1 MRRRFF
7 VDKFQNG
14 GAVLHGEAAHHLSRV
29 LRAEPGQLYELSD
42 GEAVWLARTQDIGR
56 DSVEFALIERV
67 PVLLPTL
74 HITLLL
80 AIVKFDR
87 FEWAIEKATE
97 LGADEIVPLAAERSE
112 KGLVAA
118 SAKRAARWK
127 KILVESAQQSRRLRV
142 PVLHDAATPG
152 ETFRTDNSQLRLLL
166 SERAGA
172 KPMRELLEPASPSGQ
187 NSAGAGSTFTL
198 NASSEAWSPPEPGA
212 GSTWSPPKDVV
223 KLAIAIGPE
232 GGWTGA
238 EFTVAAESGFA
249 EAALGINILRTE
261 TAVCAALA
269 AAQYAFGAFRQAP
282 GSSDS
287 SPDGFPNGSPDKLKL
302 ARAITEKG
310 SRESSNE

>member
-7 VDKFQNG
+7 VNQLQTG
-14 GAVLHGEAAHHLSRV
+14 AAVLQGEAAHHLVRV

-42 GEAVWLARTQDIGR
+42 GQAVWLARTQGIGR
-56 DSVEFALIERV
+56 DSVECALVERL

-80 AIVKFDR
+80 GIVKFDR

-97 LGADEIVPLAAERSE
+97 LGADGIVPLAAERSE

-142 PVLHDAATPG
+142 PLLHDAATPR
-152 ETFRTDNSQLRLLL
+152 EAFPASNSQLRLLL

-172 KPMRELLEPASPSGQ
+172 KPMRELLEPASPDI
-187 NSAGAGSTFTL
+187 A
-198 NASSEAWSPPEPGA
+198 
-212 GSTWSPPKDVV
+212 
-223 KLAIAIGPE
+223 KLSIAIGPE
-232 GGWTGA
+232 GGWTGG
-238 EFTVAAESGFA
+238 EFTAAAERGFA

-269 AAQYAFGAFRQAP
+269 AAQYAFGAFCQTPASSQSAP
-282 GSSDS
+282 YGL
-287 SPDGFPNGSPDKLKL
+287 PNGS
-302 ARAITEKG
+302 
-310 SRESSNE
+310 

>member
-7 VDKFQNG
+7 VEKFQNG
-14 GAVLHGEAAHHLSRV
+14 GAVLQGEAGHHLSRV

-42 GEAVWLARTQDIGR
+42 GEAVWLARTEDIGR
-56 DSVEFALIERV
+56 DSVEFALVERL
-67 PVLLPTL
+67 PVLSPSL

-118 SAKRAARWK
+118 SARRAVRWK

-142 PVLHDAATPG
+142 PVLHDAAPPG
-152 ETFRTDNSQLRLLL
+152 EALGTNDSQPRLLL

-172 KPMRELLEPASPSGQ
+172 KPMRELLEPASSSGQ
-187 NSAGAGSTFTL
+187 NRAGSTF
-198 NASSEAWSPPEPGA
+198 
-212 GSTWSPPKDVV
+212 V

-238 EFTVAAESGFA
+238 EFTAAAESGFA

-269 AAQYAFGAFRQAP
+269 AAQYAFGAFRQAI

-287 SPDGFPNGSPDKLKL
+287 SPDGSRDKLKP
-302 ARAITEKG
+302 ARAIAEKG
-310 SRESSNE
+310 TRE

>member
-7 VDKFQNG
+7 VERFEGDR
-14 GAVLHGEAAHHLSRV
+14 AVLQGEAAHHLARV
-29 LRAEPGQLYELSD
+29 LRAERGQLYELSD
-42 GEAVWLARTQDIGR
+42 GESVWLARTEDIGR
-56 DSVEFALIERV
+56 DSVEFALVERL
-67 PVLLPTL
+67 PALLPTL

-152 ETFRTDNSQLRLLL
+152 ETFRTNDSQLRLVL

-187 NSAGAGSTFTL
+187 NSAGSTFTL
-198 NASSEAWSPPEPGA
+198 NASSEAWSPPE
-212 GSTWSPPKDVV
+212 DVV
-223 KLAIAIGPE
+223 KL
-232 GGWTGA
+232 
-238 EFTVAAESGFA
+238 
-249 EAALGINILRTE
+249 
-261 TAVCAALA
+261 
-269 AAQYAFGAFRQAP
+269 
-282 GSSDS
+282 
-287 SPDGFPNGSPDKLKL
+287 
-302 ARAITEKG
+302 
-310 SRESSNE
+310 